1 MSSRAVRTLARQWA
15 SEVDV
20 PYIDTINYE
29 VSPDH
34 DIWFTLEF
42 ASYGM
47 DKMSYCNNWQEVG
60 SIQLDFFGV
69 AGVGD
74 DTLLAAAEPAAR
86 QFFLNQDP
94 QGKLTFVSIAA
105 PDDFTPTGG
114 VPKFGVSF
122 LISYTY
128 NL

>member
-1 MSSRAVRTLARQWA
+1 MSTRAVRTLSRQWA
-15 SEVDV
+15 TGQAV
-20 PYIDTINYE
+20 PYVDTVNFE
-29 VSPDH
+29 VNPAN

-42 ASYGM
+42 SAYGM
-47 DKMSYCNNWQEVG
+47 DKLSYCNAWQEVG
-60 SIQLDFFGV
+60 TIQLDFFGI

-74 DTLLAAAEPAAR
+74 DALLEAAEPVAR
-86 QFFLNQDP
+86 KFFESAEQDSRM
-94 QGKLTFVSIAA
+94 TFTTISA

-122 LISYTY
+122 TISYTF

>member
-1 MSSRAVRTLARQWA
+1 MSTRAVRTLARKWA
-15 SEVDV
+15 SELDV
-20 PYIDTINYE
+20 PYIDTINFE
-29 VSPDH
+29 VNPED

-42 ASYGM
+42 SAYGM
-47 DKMSYCNNWQEVG
+47 DKLSYCNTWQEVG

-74 DTLLAAAEPAAR
+74 DVLLEVAEPAAR
-86 QFFLNQDP
+86 KFFESVDP
-94 QGKLTFVSIAA
+94 NGRMTFTTIAA

-114 VPKFGVSF
+114 VSKFGVSF

-128 NL
+128 SL